1 VIDLTDLEERM
12 ILHTVRIAR
21 SDRMGWL
28 GSRLS
33 EGAHARPT
41 VRAAMRRRAGVVLV
55 HVGARLVGTRAGI
68 QLGTGRIVRQSGVGS
83 TGIVADG
90 LDHPVTLRF
99 GPDGAFY
106 ITYPAVE
113 PSAGGRQG
121 ALLRID
127 VAAR

>member
-1 VIDLTDLEERM
+1 
-12 ILHTVRIAR
+12 
-21 SDRMGWL
+21 
-28 GSRLS
+28 
-33 EGAHARPT
+33 
-41 VRAAMRRRAGVVLV
+41 MRRRAGVVLV